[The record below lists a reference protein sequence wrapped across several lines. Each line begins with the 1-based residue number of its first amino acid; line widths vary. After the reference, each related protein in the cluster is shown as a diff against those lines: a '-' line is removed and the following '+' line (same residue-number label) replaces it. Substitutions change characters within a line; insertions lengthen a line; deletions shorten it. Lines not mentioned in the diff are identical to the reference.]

1 MSALDPPDG
10 ARPTTPA
17 RFELLVGLTKR
28 EAFGACQALAD
39 ADRWLI
45 RAGRTAEADAL
56 GDLFELLE
64 DRLTAG

>member
-1 MSALDPPDG
+1 MSAVDAPDA
-10 ARPTTPA
+10 ARPATPA
-17 RFELLVGLTKR
+17 RFEPSVGLTKR

>member
-1 MSALDPPDG
+1 VSALDGPDG
-10 ARPTTPA
+10 DRPAAAA
-17 RFELLVGLTKR
+17 RFEPSVGLTKR

>member
-1 MSALDPPDG
+1 
-10 ARPTTPA
+10 
-17 RFELLVGLTKR
+17 LTKR

>member
-1 MSALDPPDG
+1 MRALDGPDG
-10 ARPTTPA
+10 DRPATPT
-17 RFELLVGLTKR
+17 RFEASVGLTKR